1 MKKSIVWQLLR
12 RNISVAQLAGYAIA
26 NLVGLAIVLTAVQ
39 FYRDVTEVW
48 NSEDSFISRDYVI
61 ISKKVPG
68 AGTFNPDALSFTPAE
83 IADIKARPWVRNI
96 GEFTAAGFN
105 VSASLEFWGLGSHSQ
120 PSGFT
125 SKNSSGIASRD
136 RKSVV

>member
-48 NSEDSFISRDYVI
+48 NSEDSFIRHKLEESPRRRHVQSR
-61 ISKKVPG
+61 
-68 AGTFNPDALSFTPAE
+68 
-83 IADIKARPWVRNI
+83 RPELHPR
-96 GEFTAAGFN
+96 
-105 VSASLEFWGLGSHSQ
+105 
-120 PSGFT
+120 
-125 SKNSSGIASRD
+125 
-136 RKSVV
+136 

>member
-48 NSEDSFISRDYVI
+48 NSEDSFISRDYSNSGAAACPRPSS
-61 ISKKVPG
+61 SK
-68 AGTFNPDALSFTPAE
+68 LSP
-83 IADIKARPWVRNI
+83 
-96 GEFTAAGFN
+96 
-105 VSASLEFWGLGSHSQ
+105 
-120 PSGFT
+120 T
-125 SKNSSGIASRD
+125 SFST
-136 RKSVV
+136 